1 MAYPPTAIKAILSP
15 VHAEPASINE
25 EGPPFEAW
33 REDAVWTLPEGDR
46 PLSGGSTQVLENRV
60 HQSNGR
66 RQGVVL
72 FIYDIH

>member
-1 MAYPPTAIKAILSP
+1 MYIIKNNGSLLANPPTAIKAVLSP
-15 VHAEPASINE
+15 VHAEPASIIE

-60 HQSNGR
+60 HQSHGWR
-66 RQGVVL
+66 
-72 FIYDIH
+72 